1 MTFEQLYAEQREPLI
16 RRLERMVGSREAA
29 EDIGQEA
36 FTRALT
42 RLPAKAS
49 PEHQHAW
56 LMRTASNLAV
66 DELRRRRVR
75 DLRPLDDADWVAAD
89 FGEPSWPVQEA
100 LTQLADDDRLLLELR
115 WAGGY
120 THAEIGAVL
129 DISDAT
135 ARKRMSR
142 ARGRFIGAYREASR
156 GLAPL
161 VLLVQQDGVVEP
173 YVEWLEAAGARVKQA
188 DHARLERDLAAAQAV
203 VVAGNLADVH
213 PAVYGERPR
222 TWLEDPDLQR
232 DARDMAALRGAL
244 TQGLPVLGICR
255 GHQLL
260 NVVAGGTLFQD
271 LGNDRVTSA
280 SHRAVPHGV
289 DTAPDSL
296 ARSLFG
302 ARTGIWSD
310 HHQAVSRL
318 GRAVRVVAESDD
330 GVVEALELPAER
342 FALGVQWHPEDPNA
356 GPQAALVA
364 EALLAA
370 AGGTPR
376 LHDASSAERNAA

>member
-36 FTRALT
+36 FARAFT
-42 RLPAKAS
+42 RLPAEAS
-49 PEHQHAW
+49 HEHQRAW
-56 LMRTASNLAV
+56 LARTASNLAV

-75 DLRPLDDADWVAAD
+75 DMRPLDDADWVSSE
-89 FGEPSWPVQEA
+89 FCEPAWPVQDA
-100 LTQLADDDRLLLELR
+100 LSVLAGDDRLLLELR

-120 THAEIGAVL
+120 SHAEIAALL
-129 DISDAT
+129 DITEAT

-142 ARGRFIGAYREASR
+142 ARGRFISAYREASR

-161 VLLVQQDGVVEP
+161 VLLVQQDGVVDP
-173 YVEWLEAAGARVKQA
+173 YIDWLTRAGARVKQL

-213 PAVYGERPR
+213 PAVYGEQPR

-260 NVVAGGTLFQD
+260 NVVAGGSLFQD
-271 LGNDRVTSA
+271 LSEDRVTTA
-280 SHRAVPHGV
+280 PHRDVPHAV

-302 ARTGIWSD
+302 ARPAIWSD
-310 HHQAVSRL
+310 HHQAVARV
-318 GRAVRVVAESDD
+318 GRGVNVVARSDD
-330 GVVEALELPAER
+330 GVIEALELPGER
-342 FALGVQWHPEDPNA
+342 FAVGVQWHPEDPQA
-356 GPQAALVA
+356 GPRGVLVA
-364 EALLAA
+364 EALLGAAVGAA
-370 AGGTPR
+370 A
-376 LHDASSAERNAA
+376 